1 MTDANQSNPP
11 SSTPVPS
18 VNISVASSDQLMSE
32 KIIVFLNI
40 LPAQPTIRQYLDG
53 VRYRVL
59 STQAIENLDYNE
71 NQTQPGRWSSLF
83 NRTWI
88 GG

>member
-1 MTDANQSNPP
+1 MTDANQSNPL

-18 VNISVASSDQLMSE
+18 VNISVASSDQPTPE
-32 KIIVFLNI
+32 KIIVFLNN
-40 LPAQPTIRQYLDG
+40 LPAQPTIRKYLDG
-53 VRYRVL
+53 VPYRVL
-59 STQAIENLDYNE
+59 ITQAIENLDKNE
-71 NQTQPGRWSSLF
+71 NQTQPGRWSSVF